1 MVTGG
6 CGDGD
11 VDGTGIKV
19 EEVLVEKRS
28 IMLWRDEI
36 INIFFYFLIIDGFN

>member
-1 MVTGG
+1 MMLMELHIR
-6 CGDGD
+6 
-11 VDGTGIKV
+11 IKV